1 MMIIGKMTTMSKSI
15 FSAFLL
21 TLSFVSAQA
30 QPLRNPGSNHGNRF
44 EQLDYLLQD
53 PNEYRTASGAPGPKY
68 WQQRADYDINVD
80 INEEANVL
88 TGAETVTY
96 FNNSPDILTY
106 IWLQVDENF
115 HHPNSDN
122 NHDKPSSMGSR
133 LTHQQLLQMNPK
145 EYLNGYGVNITAL
158 TDATGRPLKY
168 TVHQTMMRVE
178 MPIPLKPGQK
188 FVFKVNWNY
197 KIPDKLTRYGRGGYE
212 YFAED
217 DNNLY
222 SIAQWFPRLAVY
234 SDFQGWQ
241 NMQFSGGSEFAL
253 TFGNYKVNITV
264 PEDHIVAATGECKN
278 LAAVLTPTQMARW
291 QQAQTATEPIEVVTL
306 AEAIENAKDKSKG
319 KKTWVYEAIN
329 VRDFAFNTS
338 RRLVWDAMAAD
349 VEGKKVMCMSYYGK
363 EAYPIY
369 KKYSTKAVYHTIKT
383 YSKFT
388 IAYPYPVAISVEAS
402 IGMEYP
408 MLAMNY
414 GRAEKDGTYSEA
426 TKYGAIGVII
436 HEVGHNFF
444 PMIINSDERQYWW
457 MDEGLNTFV
466 QFLTEQEFDN
476 NYPSRR
482 GPAHLITDYMKL
494 PKDMLEPIMTKGD
507 NVASV
512 GSNAYAKAATGLN
525 ILRETIMGRELFDYA
540 FKEYARRWAFKHPT
554 PNDLF
559 RTLEDAS
566 AVDLD
571 WFWRGWYYGTEP
583 VDITIDSVKWFRLD
597 ANKNMASM
605 KAPEFETISKVRN
618 REDKNLIYY
627 TNTDTTL
634 RDYYYY
640 NRNADAK
647 MFQDMAQQQ
656 LDAQKDNANYAA
668 WEDKHFYELQFSN
681 KGGMVMPIIVEWTFK
696 DGSKEVDRI
705 PVGIWKLNEQKVT
718 KLFVKDKEVVSI
730 KLDPMRETADI
741 NESNGMWPV
750 REMPSRFQ
758 LFKGASAISGL
769 GAPRGGGPST
779 NAMQK
784 AKK

>member
-1 MMIIGKMTTMSKSI
+1 MKQ
-15 FSAFLL
+15 AFFFAFF
-21 TLSFVSAQA
+21 LSSCVMVSA

-44 EQLDYLLQD
+44 EQLDYLMQD

-68 WQQRADYDINVD
+68 WQQRADYEINVD
-80 INEEANVL
+80 INEEENLL
-88 TGAETVTY
+88 TGSETVTY
-96 FNNSPDILTY
+96 FNNSPDMLTY
-106 IWLQVDENF
+106 IWLQIDENF

-122 NHDKPSSMGSR
+122 NYDKPSAMSNR

-145 EYLNGYGVNITAL
+145 EYMKGFGVNITAL
-158 TDATGRPLKY
+158 TDATGKPLSY
-168 TVHQTMMRVE
+168 TVNQTMMRVDL
-178 MPIPLKPGQK
+178 PIPLKSGQK

-197 KIPDKLTRYGRGGYE
+197 RIPDKLTRYGRGGYE

-217 DNNLY
+217 GNNLY
-222 SIAQWFPRLAVY
+222 SITQWFPRLAVY

-241 NMQFSGGSEFAL
+241 NLQFAGGAEFAL

-264 PEDHIVAATGECKN
+264 PEDHVVAATGECKN
-278 LAAVLTPTQMARW
+278 LAAVLSADQMARW
-291 QQAQTATEPIEVVTL
+291 QKAQSSVEPVEIVTL
-306 AEAIENAKDKSKG
+306 AEAVENSKDKSKA
-319 KKTWVYEAIN
+319 KKTWIYEAQN

-363 EAYPIY
+363 EAYPLY
-369 KKYSTKAVYHTIKT
+369 RKYSTKAVYHTIKT

-388 IAYPYPVAISVEAS
+388 IPYPYPVAISVEAA

-408 MLAMNY
+408 MLAMNF
-414 GRAEKDGTYSEA
+414 GRAEKDGTYSESV
-426 TKYGAIGVII
+426 KYGAIGVII

-444 PMIINSDERQYWW
+444 PMIVNSDERQYWW
-457 MDEGLNTFV
+457 MDEGLNTFC

-494 PKDMLEPIMTKGD
+494 PKDLLEPIMTKGD
-507 NVASV
+507 NVANV

-540 FKEYARRWAFKHPT
+540 FKEYAKRWAFKHPT
-554 PNDLF
+554 PYDLF
-559 RTLEDAS
+559 RTMEDAS

-583 VDITIDSVKWFRLD
+583 VDISLDTVKWFKLD
-597 ANKNMASM
+597 ADKNLTSM
-605 KAPEFETISKVRN
+605 QPAEFESISKIRN
-618 REDKNLIYY
+618 REEKKIGFY
-627 TNTDTTL
+627 TDADTTL
-634 RDYYYY
+634 RDFYYY
-640 NRNADAK
+640 NRGADAK
-647 MFQDMAQQQ
+647 MMQDMMQQQ
-656 LDAQKDNANYAA
+656 LDAQKDKENYKQ
-668 WEDKHFYELQFSN
+668 WEDKNLYELTFSN

-705 PVGIWKLNEQKVT
+705 PVTIWRLNEQKVT
-718 KLFVKDKEVVSI
+718 KLFVKNKEVSAI
-730 KLDPMRETADI
+730 KLDPMKETADI
-741 NESNGMWPV
+741 NETNGMWPV
-750 REMPSRFQ
+750 REMPSRYQ
-758 LFKGASAISGL
+758 LFKGASALSGP
-769 GAPRGGGPST
+769 GAPRGGGGGQ

-784 AKK
+784 ANKK

>member
-1 MMIIGKMTTMSKSI
+1 MNKSSFI
-15 FSAFLL
+15 ALL
-21 TLSFVSAQA
+21 LILSVIAGQA
-30 QPLRNPGSNHGNRF
+30 QPLRNAGSNHGNRF

-122 NHDKPSSMGSR
+122 NYDKQSSMGSR

-158 TDATGRPLKY
+158 TDATGRPLTY
-168 TVHQTMMRVE
+168 TVNQTMMRVE

-188 FVFKVNWNY
+188 FVFKCNWNY

-241 NMQFSGGSEFAL
+241 NMQFSGGAEFAL

-278 LAAVLTPTQMARW
+278 LASVLTPAQMARW
-291 QQAQTATEPIEVVTL
+291 QQAQTANEPIEVVTL

-319 KKTWVYEAIN
+319 KKTWSYEAIN
-329 VRDFAFNTS
+329 VRDFAFNSS

-408 MLAMNY
+408 MIAMNY

-482 GPAHLITDYMKL
+482 GPAHLIADYMKL

-583 VDITIDSVKWFRLD
+583 VDISIDSVKWFRLD

-605 KAPEFETISKVRN
+605 KTPEFETISKVRN

-656 LDAQKDNANYAA
+656 LEAQKDNANYAA

-696 DGSKEVDRI
+696 DGSKEIDRI
-705 PVGIWKLNEQKVT
+705 PVGIWKLNEEKVT
-718 KLFVKDKEVVSI
+718 KLFIKNKEVVGI

-769 GAPRGGGPST
+769 GAPRSGGPST

>member
-1 MMIIGKMTTMSKSI
+1 MSKSI
-15 FSAFLL
+15 FIALFL
-21 TLSFVSAQA
+21 TLSLVSSQA
-30 QPLRNPGSNHGNRF
+30 QPLRNAGSNHGNRF

-80 INEEANVL
+80 INEESNVL

-122 NHDKPSSMGSR
+122 NYDKPSIMSTR

-158 TDATGRPLKY
+158 TDATGRPLSY
-168 TVHQTMMRVE
+168 TVNQTMMRVE

-188 FVFKVNWNY
+188 FVFKCNWNY

-241 NMQFSGGSEFAL
+241 NMQFSGGAEFAL

-278 LAAVLTPTQMARW
+278 LATVLSPAQMARW

-319 KKTWVYEAIN
+319 KKTWSYEAIN
-329 VRDFAFNTS
+329 VRDFAFNSS

-408 MLAMNY
+408 MIAMNY

-482 GPAHLITDYMKL
+482 GPAHLIADYMKL

-554 PNDLF
+554 PNDMF

-583 VDITIDSVKWFRLD
+583 VDISIDSVKWFRLD

-640 NRNADAK
+640 NRNADVK

-705 PVGIWKLNEQKVT
+705 PVGIWKLNEEKVT
-718 KLFVKDKEVVSI
+718 KFFVKNKEVTGI
-730 KLDPMRETADI
+730 RLDPMRETADI

>member
-1 MMIIGKMTTMSKSI
+1 MSKSI
-15 FSAFLL
+15 FIALLL
-21 TLSFVSAQA
+21 TLSLVSAQA
-30 QPLRNPGSNHGNRF
+30 QPLRNAGSNHGNRF

-88 TGAETVTY
+88 TGTETVTY

-122 NHDKPSSMGSR
+122 NYDKPSSMGSR

-145 EYLNGYGVNITAL
+145 EYLSGYGVNITAL
-158 TDATGRPLKY
+158 TDATGRPLTY
-168 TVHQTMMRVE
+168 TVNQTMMRVE

-188 FVFKVNWNY
+188 FVFKCNWNY

-241 NMQFSGGSEFAL
+241 NMQFSGGAEFAL

-278 LAAVLTPTQMARW
+278 LATVLTPTQMARW

-319 KKTWVYEAIN
+319 KKTWSYEAIN

-408 MLAMNY
+408 MIAMNY

-482 GPAHLITDYMKL
+482 GPAHLIADYMKL

-571 WFWRGWYYGTEP
+571 WFWRGWYFGTEP
-583 VDITIDSVKWFRLD
+583 VDISIDSVKWFRLD

-640 NRNADAK
+640 NRSADAK
-647 MFQDMAQQQ
+647 MFQDMVQQQ

-718 KLFVKDKEVVSI
+718 KLFVKNKEVVGI